1 MFYFKKK
8 IFIFFLVLFIIPNQS
23 KTEENLINT
32 LKKGRTVIA
41 IAHRLSTIRNAEI
54 IYVLEDGMIV
64 EAGNHES
71 LLDIEG
77 VYSKLWSVQTGEKI
91 N

>member
-1 MFYFKKK
+1 
-8 IFIFFLVLFIIPNQS
+8 
-23 KTEENLINT
+23 
-32 LKKGRTVIA
+32 
-41 IAHRLSTIRNAEI
+41 
-54 IYVLEDGMIV
+54 MIV